1 MILIYIEKKKKKIA
15 MASIRSLATTAALL
29 GNVYAGVVPVKRA
42 VPALAQVIN
51 QKALNVLPKVPPA
64 VDYNASSVS
73 FLSFCTRPE
82 PN

>member
-1 MILIYIEKKKKKIA
+1 
-15 MASIRSLATTAALL
+15 MASIRSLATAALL

-64 VDYNASSVS
+64 VDYNASSVGS
-73 FLSFCTRPE
+73 PSAPPVFRKSMQYVLTHSSRHGLP
-82 PN
+82 